1 MAAVSCDE
9 VSVSGAPIRMV
20 RSGMMTGWPRDRKR
34 RGRSRAAFALIAVA
48 LVACGSQAKNAAE
61 TGEEAVPEAVPADEV
76 LAASTGPP
84 VELGVEPVTVT
95 VPLSEAARS
104 RLRAAEGG
112 KLRLALEGVT
122 MLRPGVTYQ
131 VYIDLPPGVV
141 PDASTPHFLGHL
153 ALFAEP
159 GQVEMTRTFD
169 LAGKVEAL
177 RRDKTWDD
185 EEVRVTLVPA
195 ASREELAKAP
205 GSGPFFR
212 LRRIAISGR

>member
-1 MAAVSCDE
+1 MSE
-9 VSVSGAPIRMV
+9 APIRMV
-20 RSGMMTGWPRDRKR
+20 RSGTMT
-34 RGRSRAAFALIAVA
+34 AVVLIAVA

-61 TGEEAVPEAVPADEV
+61 TGEEAVPDAVPADEV
-76 LAASTGPP
+76 LAASAAGPP
-84 VELGVEPVTVT
+84 MELGAEPMTVT
-95 VPLSEAARS
+95 LPLSESARS
-104 RLRAAEGG
+104 RMRATEGA

-131 VYIDLPPGVV
+131 VYLDLPPGAAT
-141 PDASTPHFLGHL
+141 DASSPHFLGHL

-159 GQVEMTRTFD
+159 GQNEMTRTFD
-169 LAGKVEAL
+169 IADKVDAL
-177 RRDKTWDD
+177 RRAGAWDD
-185 EEVRVTLVPA
+185 DEVRVTLVPA